1 MNVRSLRSISAAVLI
16 LTAVLSSG
24 TALAQESSAPPSGS
38 SGLPPSGPSSPSG
51 SPASSGSS
59 SSSASASTSARLI
72 QPLSITNLSSLD
84 FGTLIKGALSGP
96 VTITV
101 DPRGGNL
108 PSITSSHPAAVAPLR
123 GHADASF
130 QVTGEPGELVLISYP
145 ASITLQKDAG
155 GTPATEMTVSN
166 FNLDVWQSSDP
177 NTDLISNNSF
187 TMPGGGAAYL
197 EAGGTLTVE
206 ADDELGQYTG
216 SFPVTVSYL

>member
-16 LTAVLSSG
+16 LTAVVSSG
-24 TALAQESSAPPSGS
+24 TALAQESSTPQSPSGS
-38 SGLPPSGPSSPSG
+38 GSSG

-59 SSSASASTSARLI
+59 SSSAFASTSARLI
-72 QPLSITNLSSLD
+72 QPLSITNLNSLD
-84 FGTLIKGALSGP
+84 FGTLIKGAMSGP

-101 DPRGGNL
+101 DPRVGNL
-108 PSITSSHPAAVAPLR
+108 PSITSSQPAAVAPLR
-123 GHADASF
+123 GHTDATF
-130 QVTGEPGELVLISYP
+130 HVTGEAGELVLISYP
-145 ASITLQKDAG
+145 ASITLQKNAG

-177 NTDLISNNSF
+177 NTDLNSNNSF
-187 TMPGGGAAYL
+187 TMPGGGVAYL